1 LNPPTEAPEE
11 DDNAGPGDDFI
22 YNPLKLPLGWDGKPI
37 PFWLYKLHG
46 LGQEYPCEICG
57 NMVYTGRK
65 NFEKHFGEPTHIHG
79 LKCLGIT
86 NGPLFK
92 EVTSIEEA
100 IQRIPPPPFILK
112 NYANLGLVWEKT
124 KRDRRIKQVAEENKI
139 EMEDDQGNVMS
150 AKTYNDLRA
159 QGII

>member
-1 LNPPTEAPEE
+1 MQQLQDEALNPPTEAADE
-11 DDNAGPGDDFI
+11 DEKDGPGDDFI

-46 LGQEYPCEICG
+46 LGQEYSCEICG

-65 NFEKHFGEPTHIHG
+65 NFEKHFGEPNHIHG
-79 LKCLGIT
+79 LKCLGIP

-100 IQRIPPPPFILK
+100 IQRMSPLFK
-112 NYANLGLVWEKT
+112 NIANLCSVG
-124 KRDRRIKQVAEENKI
+124 
-139 EMEDDQGNVMS
+139 EDQTGQED
-150 AKTYNDLRA
+150 
-159 QGII
+159 